1 MITLWNKIIQNL
13 LVSDTVD
20 SLRLALALLKD
31 DRMFVYWAWGKE
43 GVGRLDLPI
52 CKTYC
57 NAGKTGKQG
66 WSLGDIKEGLNYKYF
81 DGSGTR
87 TPLEVLTQAK
97 QEYDDNRME

>member
-20 SLRLALALLKD
+20 SLRLALALLGD

-43 GVGRLDLPI
+43 GVSRLDLPV
-52 CKTYC
+52 CQTYC
-57 NAGKTGKQG
+57 ERNGKQK
-66 WSLGDIKEGLNYKYF
+66 WYLSDIKEGLNYKYF

-97 QEYDDNRME
+97 QEYDGNRME